1 MPDAGIQAASLIPK
15 NVWGFLSSY
24 GGAFFFIT
32 EAGGKFRLPQM
43 YGGPIVKKLPDAG
56 IQAACLKFWN
66 VLGQ

>member
-43 YGGPIVKKLPDAG
+43 YGAP
-56 IQAACLKFWN
+56 
-66 VLGQ
+66 